1 MTTKELIVAE
11 IDKLSGAE
19 LQELYA
25 LIREFTQMKRQ
36 SKPQSL
42 MSRLKRI
49 AIDGPADF
57 AANHDAYVTGENRAR
72 PNSD

>member
-11 IDKLSGAE
+11 MDKLSSAE

-36 SKPQSL
+36 AKPQSL
-42 MSRLKRI
+42 MSRLKLI
-49 AIDGPADF
+49 AIDGPEDF
-57 AANHDAYVTGENRAR
+57 AANHDAHLR
-72 PNSD
+72 